1 MHQQLGVRFLPH
13 FVYIH
18 WTLMDQAETGRF
30 QLSGNAH
37 GTCKAAAASF
47 NHRFLY
53 SGSGLC
59 RDIYIFI
66 SYLVYLHFHELF
78 SWFYLYRGH
87 VGHLLDVSRPIYYW
101 GEREAAG
108 TQPSSKLNAASESCI
123 HCPSSS
129 SLWPPAQVPCT
140 AIRPLLALLRRGSG
154 RRLSR
159 ARPCRRPLLT
169 SCSKVVLLSY

>member
-78 SWFYLYRGH
+78 S
-87 VGHLLDVSRPIYYW
+87 
-101 GEREAAG
+101 
-108 TQPSSKLNAASESCI
+108 
-123 HCPSSS
+123 
-129 SLWPPAQVPCT
+129 
-140 AIRPLLALLRRGSG
+140 
-154 RRLSR
+154 
-159 ARPCRRPLLT
+159 
-169 SCSKVVLLSY
+169 